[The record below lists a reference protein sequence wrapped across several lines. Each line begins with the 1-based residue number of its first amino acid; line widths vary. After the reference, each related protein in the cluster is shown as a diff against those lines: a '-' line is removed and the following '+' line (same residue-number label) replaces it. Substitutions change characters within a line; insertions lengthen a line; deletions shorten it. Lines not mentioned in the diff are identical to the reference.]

1 MRNPTRQTQ
10 INAFVSLPTAGG
22 SVRELESDFLLWTLF
37 QLLYFSAQGFVI
49 VHFCINSS
57 LLSKDWNCFAT
68 ERAAISHVSDSSVAV
83 IPSPQHLYVGSTQEF
98 SHFTTFDGLRSGTTK
113 HFDGRIPNKYWKSD
127 KSSTLNG
134 LTYQETVILVTA
146 QISYEQLG
154 LLLQRRGL
162 KRIDDNLIRI
172 QGRGTYKNRTEF
184 FFFFLARYLECF

>member
-1 MRNPTRQTQ
+1 MD
-10 INAFVSLPTAGG
+10 FVLASL
-22 SVRELESDFLLWTLF
+22 FLCLWLCHSTFLHK
-37 QLLYFSAQGFVI
+37 LILTPE
-49 VHFCINSS
+49 
-57 LLSKDWNCFAT
+57 DWNCFAT
-68 ERAAISHVSDSSVAV
+68 ERAAISRLSNSSMAV

-113 HFDGRIPNKYWKSD
+113 HFDGGIPHKYWKND

-134 LTYQETVILVTA
+134 PTYQETVILVIA

-172 QGRGTYKNRTEF
+172 QGRGTYKNSSEF
-184 FFFFLARYLECF
+184 FFFFLARYQ